1 MSNEKAFDLDYVKQ
15 AVANIEAEE
24 CDESAHM
31 AEDALQREFIELV
44 AEVGSA
50 ELAEMAREVLKTGQI
65 EFGRWYA

>member
-1 MSNEKAFDLDYVKQ
+1 MSNEKTFDLDYVKQ
-15 AVANIEAEE
+15 SVANIEAEN
-24 CDESAHM
+24 CSESAHM

-65 EFGRWYA
+65 PFRRWYA

>member
-1 MSNEKAFDLDYVKQ
+1 MSNKKTFDLDYVKK

-31 AEDALQREFIELV
+31 AEDALQREFIEFV
-44 AEVGSA
+44 AESGSP